1 MKVVLFSAHPDD
13 EVLGAGGLITRL
25 KREDTIEIINYSLT
39 YGNPSQV
46 DVRRNEVSAACKLL
60 EIESKNAGLSLVEK
74 TEIVSGK
81 DEQKLRIPKDDT
93 SIGIVLGIIQNEKPD
108 IIITHHNN
116 DAHPDHIAANYLVN
130 SALKVYHPEVLVLFH
145 RIWKDLSSPNLL
157 VEISNEDLERKANAM
172 RYHESEVTRNIG
184 LLDVFVYAHASTAPL
199 LYCERI
205 LGWGC
210 PNQGI
215 KFAEPF
221 EAVYNSD
228 RRFSPRVISLKDK
241 VNIVS

>member
-108 IIITHHNN
+108 IIIHGVIVN
-116 DAHPDHIAANYLVN
+116 AAGRVSLYRKLYFFIINTT
-130 SALKVYHPEVLVLFH
+130 
-145 RIWKDLSSPNLL
+145 RI
-157 VEISNEDLERKANAM
+157 
-172 RYHESEVTRNIG
+172 
-184 LLDVFVYAHASTAPL
+184 
-199 LYCERI
+199 
-205 LGWGC
+205 GWT
-210 PNQGI
+210 
-215 KFAEPF
+215 
-221 EAVYNSD
+221 
-228 RRFSPRVISLKDK
+228 
-241 VNIVS
+241 